1 MKQYV
6 ITPAAG
12 KRLIAKAL
20 AEHPQVTA
28 ALRSGTLAIVAGTTN
43 AYVAQEVLATL
54 GEADGFS
61 AKGFRRGVVCPPHV
75 KADGGEFAG
84 DVIIRDGKWLKGK
97 QIFDVADDL
106 GPDDLILKGA
116 NALDPR
122 GRPAVLIGHPQAGTA
137 GAVIAAVAGRG
148 TKLIVPVGL
157 EKRIFEDVDSL
168 AAEIDPGR
176 GEGPGL
182 LPLPGEAFTEF
193 EAVELL
199 TGACL
204 RLLAAGG
211 VHGAEGALWV
221 GVEGTEQ
228 QISAADALLREVGKE
243 PPCEY

>member
-20 AEHPQVTA
+20 ARHPDVTA
-28 ALRSGTLAIVAGTTN
+28 TLQSGTLVIVAGTTN
-43 AYVAQEVLATL
+43 AYVAQEVLGAL

-61 AKGFRRGVVCPPHV
+61 PKGFRRGVVSPPGV
-75 KADGGEFAG
+75 KPGGGEFGG
-84 DVIIRDGKWLKGK
+84 DVVIRDGKWLKGK

-106 GPDDLILKGA
+106 GRDDLILKGA
-116 NALDPR
+116 NALDTR

-137 GAVIAAVAGRG
+137 AAVIAAVAGRG

-157 EKRIFEDVDSL
+157 EKRIFEDVDVL

-176 GEGPGL
+176 HEGPAL
-182 LPLPGEAFTEF
+182 LPLPGVAFTEF
-193 EAVELL
+193 EAVEVL

-221 GVEGTEQ
+221 GVEGDDRELAQ
-228 QISAADALLREVGKE
+228 ADTLLRETGKE
-243 PPCEY
+243 PPCEF